1 MGEFV
6 MEAAGRTVPVWKSII
21 GTNVFAHESGIHAD
35 GVIKNPKT
43 YEIFSPC
50 EVGLE
55 RQIVVGKHSGS
66 RTLEM
71 KFEEYGADITHEDAV
86 GLLPMVRTKAI
97 ELKRPLFDKELVE
110 LYAEFKRMKTLQSR
124 T

>member
-1 MGEFV
+1 MT
-6 MEAAGRTVPVWKSII
+6 AAGRTVPVWKPVVGS
-21 GTNVFAHESGIHAD
+21 NMFAHESGIHAD

-43 YEIFSPC
+43 YEVFSPD
-50 EVGLE
+50 EVGGE

-71 KFEEYGADITHEDAV
+71 KFAEYGIPLSREHATA
-86 GLLPMVRTKAI
+86 LLPHVRTKAI

-110 LYAEFKRMKTLQSR
+110 LFRESVVAEPHIET
-124 T
+124 

>member
-1 MGEFV
+1 MGMFV
-6 MEAAGRTVPVWKSII
+6 MEAAGRTVPTWKSII

-43 YEIFSPC
+43 YEIFAPD

-71 KFEEYGADITHEDAV
+71 KFEEYGIPLSREHAV
-86 GLLPMVRTKAI
+86 ALLPHVRTKAI

-110 LYAEFKRMKTLQSR
+110 LFRDFIMNETG
-124 T
+124 TE